1 MAGRPPK
8 NGIDYAGWDVNIF
21 DSDPKIDALMDAQ
34 GCIGFTIY
42 FYLCQRAY
50 GSNGYFYPW
59 CSSDELIYATVAR
72 KVGGGVGATSVRET
86 VNLCLRVG
94 LFDKEL
100 CDRERI
106 LTSRG
111 IQKRYKQI
119 AMSRTNKS
127 VISEYWLLSDEE
139 SEGLVKVGLSRD
151 EKRIMTPHNSIM
163 THDNSRIKESKG
175 KESIPKDISPLPPE
189 GDERFD
195 AFWSVYPRRVG
206 RKKAL
211 ERWRKIK
218 PSEMLFKKILA
229 AVEAAK
235 LTEQWQKNNGQYI
248 PHPTSWLTQERWDDE
263 NFAPE
268 VADVKPKL
276 TPVIMTDENGEE
288 FTRWVEGDDDA

>member
-8 NGIDYAGWDVNIF
+8 EGIDFAGWDVNIF

-34 GCIGFTIY
+34 GCVGFTIY

-59 CSSDELIYATVAR
+59 CSSDQVTCATVAR
-72 KVGGGVGATSVRET
+72 KVGGGAGANSVEET

-111 IQKRYKQI
+111 IQKRYMQV
-119 AMSRTNKS
+119 ALTRTNKS

-139 SEGLVKVGLSRD
+139 SRGLVKVALSQS

-163 THDNSRIKESKG
+163 TPHNSHIKESKV
-175 KESIPKDISPLPPE
+175 KESKVKDISPSLRSGDTRVKRFTPPTLE
-189 GDERFD
+189 EVEAYCRERGNNVEPQEFID
-195 AFWSVYPRRVG
+195 FYTSKNWMVG
-206 RKKAL
+206 KNKMVDWKAACRNAERWERWGSKARGQSPAPKAQAHPKTNEL
-211 ERWRKIK
+211 ERMKR
-218 PSEMLFKKILA
+218 IL
-229 AVEAAK
+229 E
-235 LTEQWQKNNGQYI
+235 
-248 PHPTSWLTQERWDDE
+248 H
-263 NFAPE
+263 
-268 VADVKPKL
+268 VK
-276 TPVIMTDENGEE
+276 GE
-288 FTRWVEGDDDA
+288 